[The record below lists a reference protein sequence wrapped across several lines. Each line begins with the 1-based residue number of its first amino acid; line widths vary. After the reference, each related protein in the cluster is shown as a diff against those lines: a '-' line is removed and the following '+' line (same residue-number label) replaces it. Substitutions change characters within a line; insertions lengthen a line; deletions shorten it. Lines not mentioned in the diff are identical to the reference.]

1 VRIFASRRRETR
13 NPRKLRTFP
22 ALEGWFSAKLT
33 RCNLLA
39 SRQPSPQAVP
49 SPLLYGLVL
58 VPSSHLG
65 DGIVDPLGAPTL
77 EERQAAAG
85 QRHASWPDYDD
96 ARVGELRQPSFEE
109 RA

>member
-1 VRIFASRRRETR
+1 MAYGED
-13 NPRKLRTFP
+13 
-22 ALEGWFSAKLT
+22 EG
-33 RCNLLA
+33 LLA
-39 SRQPSPQAVP
+39 GRSPLRL
-49 SPLLYGLVL
+49 SFPLLYGLVV
-58 VPSSHLG
+58 VPLSHLG